1 MNEIFFIDRCLRKKL
16 ADSLRNVGATVEIHD
31 DHFIKD
37 IKDKDWLRI
46 VGERNWVV
54 LTKDKKIASR
64 PLELLAVAQGNVR
77 LFAFVGGDVSG
88 VLVAQAFVNALK
100 NMQRFIRGNQAP
112 FIAKVYQ
119 SGLVKPCKNRKE
131 LLRMLPKTVNKS
143 SQINLP

>member
-1 MNEIFFIDRCLRKKL
+1 MNEIFFIDRCLGKKL
-16 ADSLRNVGATVEIHD
+16 AESLRNAGALVEIHD
-31 DHFIKD
+31 DHFSQD
-37 IKDKDWLRI
+37 INDKDWLMI

-88 VLVAQAFVNALK
+88 VVVAQAFVNALE

-112 FIAKVYQ
+112 FIAKVHQ
-119 SGLVKPCKNRKE
+119 SGKVTSCKNQKE
-131 LLRMLPKTVNKS
+131 LLKKLPKKAS
-143 SQINLP
+143 LGD

>member
-1 MNEIFFIDRCLRKKL
+1 MNEIFFIDRCLGKKL

-31 DHFIKD
+31 DHFKQDMKD
-37 IKDKDWLRI
+37 EDWLRE

-64 PLELLAVAQGNVR
+64 RLELLAVAQGDVR
-77 LFAFVGGDVSG
+77 LFAFVDGDVSG
-88 VLVAQAFVNALK
+88 VVVAQAFVNALE
-100 NMQRFIRGNQAP
+100 NMQRFIRGNQPP

-119 SGLVKPCKNRKE
+119 SGLVKPCKNRRE
-131 LLRMLPKTVNKS
+131 LLRMLPIPVSKS

>member
-1 MNEIFFIDRCLRKKL
+1 M
-16 ADSLRNVGATVEIHD
+16 
-31 DHFIKD
+31 KD
-37 IKDKDWLRI
+37 EDWLRI

-64 PLELLAVAQGNVR
+64 RLELLAVAQGNVR
-77 LFAFVGGDVSG
+77 LFAFVDGDVLG
-88 VLVAQAFVNALK
+88 VVVAQAFVNALE

-131 LLRMLPKTVNKS
+131 LLRMLPKPVSKS

>member
-1 MNEIFFIDRCLRKKL
+1 MNEIFFIDRCLGRNL

-31 DHFIKD
+31 DHFEQD
-37 IKDKDWLRI
+37 IEDEDWLRE
-46 VGERNWVV
+46 VGKRNWVV

-64 PLELLAVAQGNVR
+64 SLELEAVAEGNVR
-77 LFAFVGGDVSG
+77 LFALVDGNVRG
-88 VLVAQAFVNALK
+88 VVMAQAFVNALE

-119 SGLVKPCKNRKE
+119 SGLVKPYKNQKE
-131 LLRMLPKTVNKS
+131 LLRMLPKPVSKS

>member
-1 MNEIFFIDRCLRKKL
+1 MNEIFFIDRCLGKKL

-31 DHFIKD
+31 DHFSQD
-37 IKDKDWLRI
+37 INDEDWLRI

-64 PLELLAVAQGNVR
+64 SLELEAVAEGNVR
-77 LFAFVGGDVSG
+77 LFALVGGNVRG
-88 VLVAQAFVNALK
+88 VVMAQAFVNALE
-100 NMQRFIRGNQAP
+100 NMQKFIRGNQAP

-119 SGLVKPCKNRKE
+119 SGLVKPCKNQKE
-131 LLRMLPKTVNKS
+131 LLKMFPKTT